1 MYIFGPASVES
12 DNPNECVPCK
22 QHGDTKD
29 GKEGTNL
36 VSMILMDADAV
47 LLSEVCEIGTNPPP
61 VAPFPTANTEN
72 EGI

>member
-47 LLSEVCEIGTNPPP
+47 C
-61 VAPFPTANTEN
+61 
-72 EGI
+72 